1 MRQGTKVARFH
12 NGQIE
17 KKNLIRG
24 GKVVKRILVLA
35 TNTSDAK
42 SVVLWGLREAG
53 HQCVA
58 LGNLSK
64 NAELKNSP
72 LCRKFYAIPEE
83 YSFEDRSPEIV
94 PLIKKV
100 AEDNDVDV
108 ICPSGFESIKFLS
121 LFQNE
126 IAQIKLCVP
135 VPTLETINR
144 LSDKYAFASFCRDQG
159 IPHPATYLLEDINVV
174 KENRLPVKFPLLTKP
189 LRMSASKGIYTFK
202 RAGELLD
209 YLGTQKED
217 GSNALPLLLQEFISG
232 FDIDFNGFG
241 HNGFLNAWTIQK
253 FIEIPRKG
261 NKPLRWLQF
270 LKNDEI
276 LRIGKTIVEQ
286 TKYSGPIHVDLRVDE
301 RDGKA
306 CSIEVNPRFWAST
319 FASIIDGVNFAD
331 VAVQCALEPRYQKAP
346 RHACRIW
353 GSPHHLPYL
362 LFKQPDREMWRLAR
376 QHTLFQVKHMFFNQ
390 LIKIRR

>member
-12 NGQIE
+12 NGQME

-174 KENRLPVKFPLLTKP
+174 KEN
-189 LRMSASKGIYTFK
+189 
-202 RAGELLD
+202 
-209 YLGTQKED
+209 
-217 GSNALPLLLQEFISG
+217 
-232 FDIDFNGFG
+232 
-241 HNGFLNAWTIQK
+241 
-253 FIEIPRKG
+253 
-261 NKPLRWLQF
+261 
-270 LKNDEI
+270 
-276 LRIGKTIVEQ
+276 
-286 TKYSGPIHVDLRVDE
+286 
-301 RDGKA
+301 
-306 CSIEVNPRFWAST
+306 
-319 FASIIDGVNFAD
+319 
-331 VAVQCALEPRYQKAP
+331 
-346 RHACRIW
+346 
-353 GSPHHLPYL
+353 
-362 LFKQPDREMWRLAR
+362 
-376 QHTLFQVKHMFFNQ
+376 
-390 LIKIRR
+390 